1 MWDFSFGR
9 ALSMVL
15 QTLPFVI
22 LRIIVYVGIALGYV
36 FAVGIGGALGWGFG
50 HMSADPGAHAGG
62 AFWGGLVGFGLVS
75 GVLYFAREYLLYL
88 MKAAHIAVLVQVL
101 DGKPIPGGQ
110 GQIAYGATFVKT
122 HFTESSVL
130 FGVDQLIKGVLRS
143 LFGTVNFFTAFL
155 PIPALQQLIRIAEAF
170 VRMSLTYV
178 DEIILAYLIRTQT
191 KNPWGTARDG
201 LILFAQNYM
210 HFLKNAAWLS
220 VIMWLFTF
228 ALFFVLLAPIGALVA
243 IFHTGVTFWGF
254 ALALVVAIALKKAIM
269 EPIAIAAL
277 MQVYFKQIEG
287 QVPDP
292 QWTARL
298 EQVSSKF
305 RDLAQKAAG
314 WVPGPAIAP
323 PAAPTATLPPATP
336 A

>member
-9 ALSMVL
+9 ALAMVM
-15 QTLPFVI
+15 QTLPFVL
-22 LRIIVYVGIALGYV
+22 LRIVVYAGIALAYV
-36 FAVGIGGALGWGFG
+36 LTVGIGGALGWGFG
-50 HMSADPGAHAGG
+50 HMGASTDAPAGG
-62 AFWGGLVGFGLVS
+62 AFWGGLAGFALVS
-75 GVLYFAREYLLYL
+75 GVLYFAREYILYL
-88 MKAAHIAVLVQVL
+88 MKAAHIAVLVEVY

-110 GQIAYGATFVKT
+110 GQIAYGANFVKT

-143 LFGTVNFFTAFL
+143 LFGTVNFLTAFL

-201 LILFAQNYM
+201 LVLFAQNYM

-220 VIMWLFTF
+220 VLMWGLTVVLF
-228 ALFFVLLAPIGALVA
+228 LFFLAPVGALVA
-243 IFHTGVTFWGF
+243 IFHTGSTFWAF
-254 ALALVVAIALKKAIM
+254 ALALIFAVAFKKAVM

-277 MQVYFKQIEG
+277 MQVYFQEIEG
-287 QVPDP
+287 QVPNPEWIAKLDS
-292 QWTARL
+292 
-298 EQVSSKF
+298 VSAKF
-305 RDLAQKAAG
+305 GELAQKAAG
-314 WVPGPAIAP
+314 WVPGPAIPPQTPLSPP
-323 PAAPTATLPPATP
+323 PAKPA
-336 A
+336 

>member
-9 ALSMVL
+9 ALAMVL
-15 QTLPFVI
+15 QTLPFIV
-22 LRIIVYVGIALGYV
+22 LRIVVYIGIALGYV
-36 FAVGIGGALGWGFG
+36 LTVGIGGALGWGFG
-50 HMSADPGAHAGG
+50 HMGSGPGAPAGG
-62 AFWGGLVGFGLVS
+62 AFWGGLLGFALLS
-75 GVLYFAREYLLYL
+75 GALYFAREYILYL
-88 MKAAHIAVLVQVL
+88 MKAAHIAVLVEVY

-143 LFGTVNFFTAFL
+143 LFGSVNFFTSFL
-155 PIPALQQLIRIAEAF
+155 PIPALQQLIRLAESF

-191 KNPWGTARDG
+191 KNPWSTARDG

-220 VIMWLFTF
+220 VLMWGLT
-228 ALFFVLLAPIGALVA
+228 VLLFLVFLAPVGALVA
-243 IFHTGVTFWGF
+243 LFHSGASFWAFG
-254 ALALVVAIALKKAIM
+254 LALVFAVALKKAVM

-277 MQVYFKQIEG
+277 MQVYFKEIEG
-287 QVPDP
+287 QTPNP
-292 QWTARL
+292 EWTAKL

-314 WVPGPAIAP
+314 WVPGPATPPPTTAP
-323 PAAPTATLPPATP
+323 AKPA
-336 A
+336 